1 MSRQQ
6 AGYIGFNRVPAA
18 SAANSAAS
26 GLWTLREAEAMRRA
40 GTWPTA
46 PSVVATIAGLQLW
59 LDAADASTLFNATS
73 GGSLVAAD
81 GGVAR
86 WEDKSGNARHATQST
101 SGNRPLRKTAIQG
114 GLDVLRLDGVN
125 DSLATPAF
133 HVSAANGYYT
143 AFIVAATAS
152 TAATASAL
160 HFVCQDNSSVSPRT
174 FQLFRRN
181 GDKLQSV
188 WFNNFSETSAIGVV
202 EVSISAN
209 TFFCGSVSV
218 GDGVAMRKNG
228 ILGATVLSAPTTSI
242 DRRDGSLF
250 IGARTNQIDESSA
263 LDFVQGDI
271 CEIIIY
277 NSALSDANRSAVESY
292 LMTKWGIT

>member
-1 MSRQQ
+1 MSR
-6 AGYIGFNRVPAA
+6 ARGGYIGFNRVPAA
-18 SAANSAAS
+18 AALNSAAS
-26 GLWTLREAEAMRRA
+26 GVWTLREAEALKRA
-40 GTWPTA
+40 GTWPGSSFN
-46 PSVVATIAGLQLW
+46 PLSISGLQLW
-59 LDAADASTLFNATS
+59 LDASAPETLFDATS

-86 WEDKSGNARHATQST
+86 WEDKSGNGRHATQAT
-101 SGNRPLRKTAIQG
+101 SGNRPLRKTGVQNG
-114 GLDVLRLDGVN
+114 RGVLRFDGAN

-133 HVSAANGYYT
+133 HISAANGYCT

-152 TAATASAL
+152 IAETASAL
-160 HFVCQDNSSVSPRT
+160 HFVCQDNSSIPPRT

-188 WFNNFSETSAIGVV
+188 WFNNFSETSALGVV

-218 GDGVAMRKNG
+218 GDSVAMRKNG
-228 ILGATVLSAPTTSI
+228 ILGATFLSAPTTSI
-242 DRRDGSLF
+242 DRRGGALF

-277 NSALSDANRSAVESY
+277 NSALSATDREAVENY
-292 LMTKWGIT
+292 LIAKWGIT